1 MAKPLLKWIGGKNKL
16 LKNLS
21 LYVPTGYSNYI
32 EPFVGGGAL
41 LFYLNPSIGTIN
53 DSNRELINFYTQVRD
68 NPIELLEL
76 TKLYKLS
83 EESYYLIRDDDKEM
97 DWRDYKSCLQ
107 RAARFLF
114 LNKTAFNGIWRVNG
128 KGRMNTPYGKYDKVL
143 WPDKGH
149 MLNVSRILK
158 KITILNGDFYNTELY
173 INNKTFVYLDPP
185 YIPYSDTANFTN
197 YSSKGFGIQD
207 HIRLVDYCN
216 FVNACGAK
224 FLLSNSDTPLTRELF
239 KSFEINSVDVYHS
252 VGASAK
258 SRKDK
263 GEVIIRNYEG
273 SCTGL
278 FL

>member
-76 TKLYKLS
+76 TKLYTLS

-158 KITILNGDFYNTELY
+158 KITILNGDFYNTESY

-216 FVNACGAK
+216 SVNDCGAK

-263 GEVIIRNYEG
+263 GEVIIRNYSG
-273 SCTGL
+273 NCSGL